1 MHRIARAEADA
12 KTCLVLAPLHAQP
25 LLLHPVPA
33 RARASHCQTSRS
45 EYDAIAGTLP
55 RQPQNHTP
63 PALERPQPPHALE
76 GRHSSRCPPR
86 MSSNGVKGAAV
97 SAGLLSSDVAPP
109 IIQAAIASAITSS
122 GDFPARTGCG
132 GALSK
137 SSSEC
142 LRLGCGPESHP
153 RSTKGECTIV
163 QLAVSLSRAAARSR
177 PN

>member
-1 MHRIARAEADA
+1 MNEYSTFSPPAQPSGIITRNVSPMHRIARAEADA

-97 SAGLLSSDVAPP
+97 S
-109 IIQAAIASAITSS
+109 
-122 GDFPARTGCG
+122 
-132 GALSK
+132 
-137 SSSEC
+137 
-142 LRLGCGPESHP
+142 
-153 RSTKGECTIV
+153 
-163 QLAVSLSRAAARSR
+163 VSPHL
-177 PN
+177 NWQ